1 MIISLDYENIS
12 FFWWVYWLWIIF
24 FLEFV
29 FLFGKYNLVD
39 MVMFLVFK
47 IGIVVNILKMLG
59 DVIIDYYW
67 SERVLKVFYFG
78 ISVKFL

>member
-1 MIISLDYENIS
+1 M
-12 FFWWVYWLWIIF
+12 
-24 FLEFV
+24 

-47 IGIVVNILKMLG
+47 IGIVVKILEMLG

-67 SERVLKVFYFG
+67 SERVLKVFNFG